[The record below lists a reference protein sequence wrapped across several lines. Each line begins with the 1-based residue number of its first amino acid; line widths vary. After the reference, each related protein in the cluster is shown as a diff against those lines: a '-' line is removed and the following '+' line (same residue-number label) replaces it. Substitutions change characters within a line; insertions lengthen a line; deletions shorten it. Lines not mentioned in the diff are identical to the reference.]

1 METRR
6 KRTFQAL
13 ILAVLGLFLLERVWS
28 GKILLYINQRFV
40 ILVVLAGIG
49 LIALAQA
56 VFLERGKPGP
66 EDADAPEAEP
76 HETPGH
82 EHEHGP
88 RFPFVWLLIPLAFG
102 LLIPARSLNAS
113 NLANRGVQLSAPFQV
128 QATTGT
134 NALETPAGNRTVLDW
149 IRAFAD
155 SGDPQTLADE
165 PADVIGFVY
174 HDPRL
179 QPGQFLLSRYTV
191 ACCIADAA
199 AIGLV
204 VNWQDAASLPTNT
217 WVRVKGSIRV
227 GRLDGQNVPEL
238 QAGQVNP
245 IPEPEQPYLF
255 P

>member
-6 KRTFQAL
+6 TRTFQAL
-13 ILAVLGLFLLERVWS
+13 ILAVMGLFLLEKVWS

-56 VFLERGKPGP
+56 VFLERNDLTRPDQESDGG
-66 EDADAPEAEP
+66 EP
-76 HETPGH
+76 DLQPAHA
-82 EHEHGP
+82 HGSKTQLA
-88 RFPFVWLLIPLAFG
+88 WLLVPLVVG
-102 LLIPARSLNAS
+102 LVVPARALNAS
-113 NLANRGVQLSAPFQV
+113 GLATRGIQLAAPFQV
-128 QATTGT
+128 QAVSGT
-134 NALETPAGNRTVLDW
+134 AALETPAGNRTVLDW
-149 IRAFAD
+149 IRAFAE
-155 SGDPQTLADE
+155 SGDPRALANE

-179 QPGQFLLSRYTV
+179 QAGQFLLGRFTV

-204 VNWQDAASLPTNT
+204 VNWKDAAALQTNA
-217 WVRVKGSIRV
+217 WVRVKGVIQA
-227 GRLDGQNVPEL
+227 GQLDGQGVPEL
-238 QAGQVNP
+238 QAEQVSP
-245 IPEPEQPYLF
+245 IPEPDQPYLF